1 MRRSLTLEVGA
12 FGRSALRDE
21 TRRLDLSVEEFVAG
35 AARYFLAEDDAE
47 RPARRLP
54 DANVRAQAEAVDVD
68 LDLEMG
74 TWRALDAECRR
85 QGVTREELLVHAVL
99 FLIADLE
106 SGRVSH
112 RLVGRSAGRASSD
125 R

>member
-1 MRRSLTLEVGA
+1 MRRALTLEVGA

-21 TRRLDLSVEEFVAG
+21 TRRLEMSVEEFVAG
-35 AARYFLAEDDAE
+35 AARYFLEDDAE

-54 DANVRAQAEAVDVD
+54 DASIRAQAESVD
-68 LDLEMG
+68 LDLDLDMG

-85 QGVTREELLVHAVL
+85 QDVTLEELLVHAVL
-99 FLIADLE
+99 FLIADLD

-112 RLVGRSAGRASSD
+112 QLVGRSTGRASSD